1 MKEYMFMERI
11 RFGEN
16 MEMEIDMKGNFGNI
30 TIPPLLLLPFIENSF
45 SYIDNKKLE
54 KNWINLEFQIQNDEF
69 TMKLIHGKTDDPLIL
84 SKNERDNARAIKRLD
99 FLYPGNYELK
109 TTIEPE
115 MMMTYLKIV
124 QEESANENEN
134 NLYTPEQIT
143 YANA

>member
-1 MKEYMFMERI
+1 MI
-11 RFGEN
+11 A
-16 MEMEIDMKGNFGNI
+16 
-30 TIPPLLLLPFIENSF
+30 PLILFSFIENSF
-45 SYIDNKKLE
+45 SFIGNKNLE
-54 KNWINLEFQIQNDEF
+54 GNWINLEFQFEPAQF
-69 TMKLIHGKTDDPLIL
+69 TMKLIHGKTDDPLIS
-84 SKNERDNARAIKRLD
+84 SKNETDIARAIKRLD

-143 YANA
+143 YANS